1 MKTSRAGPSGLVLFY
16 FLLFLMLFLNNHI
29 ITFAHTHTYINI
41 YNPKIYNTMK
51 HHTLPTTY
59 YLLLTTYYFLL
70 STSHFPLPPSFL
82 LPSLQFAT
90 CQNCPTHYQM
100 LSIMTIA
107 HLHMKLK
114 SATMTTNPQ
123 NAKIK
128 KLKSVPHSPVLGNAC
143 LQFVSDSSDPKNP
156 CYYKKSPPL
165 NV

>member
-16 FLLFLMLFLNNHI
+16 FLLFLMLFLNSHI

-59 YLLLTTYYFLL
+59 YLLLTTYHFLLLTSYFPLPTSYFLL
-70 STSHFPLPPSFL
+70 PTSYFLLTTYYLLLTTYNLLLTTYYLLP
-82 LPSLQFAT
+82 LPSLQFVT

-128 KLKSVPHSPVLGNAC
+128 K
-143 LQFVSDSSDPKNP
+143 
-156 CYYKKSPPL
+156 
-165 NV
+165 

>member
-1 MKTSRAGPSGLVLFY
+1 
-16 FLLFLMLFLNNHI
+16 
-29 ITFAHTHTYINI
+29 
-41 YNPKIYNTMK
+41 MK

-59 YLLLTTYYFLL
+59 YLLLPTYYL
-70 STSHFPLPPSFL
+70 LPPS
-82 LPSLQFAT
+82 SLQFAT

-107 HLHMKLK
+107 YLHMKLK
-114 SATMTTNPQ
+114 SVTMTTNPQ

-143 LQFVSDSSDPKNP
+143 LQFVTDSTDSKNP

-165 NV
+165 NSLEGVMR

>member
-1 MKTSRAGPSGLVLFY
+1 
-16 FLLFLMLFLNNHI
+16 
-29 ITFAHTHTYINI
+29 
-41 YNPKIYNTMK
+41 MK

-59 YLLLTTYYFLL
+59 YLLLTTYYLL
-70 STSHFPLPPSFL
+70 LTTYHLLLTTYHFP
-82 LPSLQFAT
+82 LPSLQFVT

-128 KLKSVPHSPVLGNAC
+128 K
-143 LQFVSDSSDPKNP
+143 
-156 CYYKKSPPL
+156 
-165 NV
+165 

>member
-1 MKTSRAGPSGLVLFY
+1 
-16 FLLFLMLFLNNHI
+16 MLFLNSPI

-59 YLLLTTYYFLL
+59 YLLLPTYHFL
-70 STSHFPLPPSFL
+70 LPPSYL
-82 LPSLQFAT
+82 LPPSSLQFVT

-114 SATMTTNPQ
+114 SATMTTNHQ
-123 NAKIK
+123 NEKIK

-143 LQFVSDSSDPKNP
+143 LQFVTDSSDPKNP

-165 NV
+165 NSLEGVMR

>member
-1 MKTSRAGPSGLVLFY
+1 
-16 FLLFLMLFLNNHI
+16 
-29 ITFAHTHTYINI
+29 
-41 YNPKIYNTMK
+41 MK
-51 HHTLPTTY
+51 HHTLLTSYYLLLTTYNLQLTTY
-59 YLLLTTYYFLL
+59 YLLLTSHFLL
-70 STSHFPLPPSFL
+70 LTSSFLPPS
-82 LPSLQFAT
+82 SLQFVT
-90 CQNCPTHYQM
+90 CPNCPTHYQM

-143 LQFVSDSSDPKNP
+143 LQFVSDSFDPKNP

-165 NV
+165 NSLEGVMR